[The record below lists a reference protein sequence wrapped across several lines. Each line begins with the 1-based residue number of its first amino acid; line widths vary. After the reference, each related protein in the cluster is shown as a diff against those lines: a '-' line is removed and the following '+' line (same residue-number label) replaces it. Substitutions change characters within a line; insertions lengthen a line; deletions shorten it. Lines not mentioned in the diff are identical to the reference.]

1 MGAYTNYVLSQFGVE
16 WGGGSCQM
24 STLYYNPY
32 LVKVATKGKGESKI
46 SKKWLSSLCVTPI
59 TF

>member
-1 MGAYTNYVLSQFGVE
+1 MDYGGVHKLCSQFGVE
-16 WGGGSCQM
+16 WGGGGSCQI

-46 SKKWLSSLCVTPI
+46 SKK
-59 TF
+59 